1 MDWILQ
7 QFHLFIKYKKVVTKK
22 LANMLSKPPMQKI
35 AAMEVIMQLE
45 PITHEMFSEDYG
57 KDAES
62 GDVFQAEGDN
72 SCWSTR
78 KSTSNSRCTTLQVV
92 YTTGGIQLMKEAHT
106 SRIAEYFG
114 VGKTIENL
122 QGYVS

>member
-7 QFHLFIKYKKVVTKK
+7 QFPLFIKYKKVVTKK

-35 AAMEVIMQLE
+35 AAVEVIMQLE

-62 GDVFQAEGDN
+62 GDVF
-72 SCWSTR
+72 
-78 KSTSNSRCTTLQVV
+78 
-92 YTTGGIQLMKEAHT
+92 
-106 SRIAEYFG
+106 
-114 VGKTIENL
+114 
-122 QGYVS
+122 